1 MLYIAFAIFLL
12 IYQFLERT
20 HVMMVVGGGEL
31 VPNKMGG
38 SNQCSFFQFF
48 LMLLKWQSPWENLA
62 KSCDIQNMKVQKS

>member
-48 LMLLKWQSPWENLA
+48 LMLLKWQSP
-62 KSCDIQNMKVQKS
+62 